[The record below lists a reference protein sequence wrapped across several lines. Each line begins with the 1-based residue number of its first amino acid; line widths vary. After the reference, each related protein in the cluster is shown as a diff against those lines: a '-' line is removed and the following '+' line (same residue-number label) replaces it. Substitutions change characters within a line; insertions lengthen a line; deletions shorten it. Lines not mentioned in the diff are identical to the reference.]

1 MKPITAAKKND
12 ALNAQK
18 YTNKKGTTVTA
29 AWVAGT
35 KQNPQ
40 FTTVTSSVQAT
51 RTNTTSQTK
60 TTGKMRPNGK
70 GKKNKKKKI
79 STRNHSTRRVQ
90 DSPRSE
96 LARKETQETTQ
107 TDYAK
112 ERKVKPTAGERDI
125 RSNNNTHTHKPK
137 LRTGRSFPAFRVVNV
152 TLGTAPSTGRTPS
165 WRKTRERQNAVA
177 SLYTNRRIRARKTE
191 RVRKRTKKRRE

>member
-60 TTGKMRPNGK
+60 TTGKMRPNEK
-70 GKKNKKKKI
+70 EKKKKK
-79 STRNHSTRRVQ
+79 SARNHSTRRVQ

>member
-1 MKPITAAKKND
+1 MHK
-12 ALNAQK
+12 
-18 YTNKKGTTVTA
+18 
-29 AWVAGT
+29 
-35 KQNPQ
+35 
-40 FTTVTSSVQAT
+40 ST
-51 RTNTTSQTK
+51 RTKKEPPSLPHGLPARNRIHNSPLSPPLYKPQGQTPRHK
-60 TTGKMRPNGK
+60 QKRLGKCVLTGKE
-70 GKKNKKKKI
+70 KKIKKKKI